1 MVTVKEEEDAAED
14 KDTAKSQ
21 VGLTVCSEMTNNT
34 YKLHTK
40 EYTCSL
46 NNNSFS
52 VCDTFLLP

>member
-46 NNNSFS
+46 NN
-52 VCDTFLLP
+52 